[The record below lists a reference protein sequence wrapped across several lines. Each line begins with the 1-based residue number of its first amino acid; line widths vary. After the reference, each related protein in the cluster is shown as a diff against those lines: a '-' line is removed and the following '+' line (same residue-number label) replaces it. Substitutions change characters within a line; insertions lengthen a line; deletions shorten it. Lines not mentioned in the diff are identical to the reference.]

1 MTASGDDRPILV
13 VGGGRWARAVLR
25 AVDAVAAEDVVVA
38 VASPRNA
45 CGMRSWAHD
54 SGFGRRIEVVAEPAA
69 VPTPRAALIANAA
82 RDHVRAASELAE
94 RAVPVLVEKP
104 LALCADEARALAEL
118 GRVSGALV
126 WPALVCAHDPV
137 LVHAAA
143 LLPRPA
149 AVTIVWR
156 DPSHE
161 RRDGELK
168 RYDPTIS
175 VVEDVGAH
183 LWSILDL
190 FGVAEGLVV
199 ETAVARHCGRRSEL
213 RLRTATGTAVDIVVE
228 RDGDRRERRVVAS
241 GRGRRIAIEGFGSPD
256 PVLSVDSVVTSLPRE
271 VVGAERPLTAMV
283 RAFLDC
289 AADPRRHPVPGHNRI
304 VAPVELVVALQRA
317 HIAALAQAA
326 NAS

>member
-1 MTASGDDRPILV
+1 MTASSDDRPILV
-13 VGGGRWARAVLR
+13 VGGGRWARAVVR
-25 AVDAVAAEDVVVA
+25 AVDAVAPEGVVVT

-54 SGFGRRIEVVAEPAA
+54 HGFERRIDVVADPAA
-69 VPTPRAALIANAA
+69 VAAPRAALVANAA
-82 RDHVRAASELAE
+82 RDHFGAASELAE

-104 LALCADEARALAEL
+104 LALRVDEARALADL
-118 GRVSGALV
+118 GRASGALV

-137 LVHAAA
+137 LVHAAG
-143 LLPRPA
+143 LLPHPA

-156 DPSHE
+156 DPTHE
-161 RRDGELK
+161 LRDGEQK

-199 ETAVARHCGRRSEL
+199 DTAAVRRDGRRSEA
-213 RLRTATGTAVDIVVE
+213 RLRTATGTTVDIVAE

-241 GRGRRIAIEGFGSPD
+241 CRGRRIEVDGFGSPD
-256 PVLSVDSVVTSLPRE
+256 PVLSVDSVATSLPRE
-271 VVGAERPLTAMV
+271 VVGAERPLTGMV

-289 AADPRRHPVPGHNRI
+289 AADPLQRPEPCHDRI

-317 HIAALAQAA
+317 HVAAMAQAA